1 MDAKMIASLLRS
13 WQRAASDFEKHRT
26 YETALALQI
35 AEKNY
40 KQSLN
45 SIPVTKEEQYV
56 YPTYPLNTNEFEVTV
71 TYEVEE
77 ED

>member
-56 YPTYPLNTNEFEVTV
+56 
-71 TYEVEE
+71 
-77 ED
+77 